1 MHSTEC
7 RVPEN
12 SKESQGVFLT
22 KQCKEIEENSRM
34 GKTRGLFSKTGD
46 IKRIFHARMG
56 MIKNKTD
63 KNRTE
68 QKQKRLRMG
77 DKNTQ
82 NYAGKVLMSQINMM
96 LWSLT

>member
-12 SKESQGVFLT
+12 SKER
-22 KQCKEIEENSRM
+22 EEGLLQRTEDNNRM
-34 GKTRGLFSKTGD
+34 RKTRGLFSKTGD

-68 QKQKRLRMG
+68 QKQKRLRMC

-82 NYAGKVLMSQINMM
+82 NYAGKVLMSQTNMM

>member
-12 SKESQGVFLT
+12 SKESQGVFLN

-56 MIKNKTD
+56 I
-63 KNRTE
+63 TE
-68 QKQKRLRMG
+68 QKQKRLRMC

-82 NYAGKVLMSQINMM
+82 NYAGKVLMSQTNMM

>member
-12 SKESQGVFLT
+12 SKESQEVFLN

-34 GKTRGLFSKTGD
+34 GRTRGLFSKIGD

-56 MIKNKTD
+56 VIKNKTD
-63 KNRTE
+63 KNLTE
-68 QKQKRLRMG
+68 TEEVKDG
-77 DKNTQ
+77 
-82 NYAGKVLMSQINMM
+82 
-96 LWSLT
+96 